1 MRRRQLGQDPRRRR
15 SRVPPCPAGLGREV
29 ALGARVA
36 VYRFLAAPNSR
47 AQHNRELTAQ
57 RSARAD
63 RAGWLDLQTLIDRDL
78 ALKTLANDQF
88 DVVVIGGGVTG
99 AGIALDAASRGLD
112 VALIERDDF
121 ACGTSSRSSKMVHG
135 GLRYLQ
141 NFDIALVR
149 EALIERRIMVELAP
163 HLVWPTPFLVTAF
176 EGERVDRK
184 IGVGLNMYDAMQ
196 RGQASRRVDKQRRAE
211 LAGLSLRQYKA
222 EFDEKEWTPER
233 HRMIDGDEV
242 KQRVPALSTRDPKA
256 AYLFY
261 DCQTDDVRLVLTI
274 LGEAERYG
282 AVIANDTAADEIIER
297 DGETVGVLARDTE
310 TGEQFE
316 LHARHVVNATG
327 VWADQLT
334 TQHARETDVPVIKPS
349 RGTHLTF
356 ASEDLPLRKTALVVP
371 AGEGRMMFTLPW
383 MGRTLV
389 GTTDVEYDGD
399 LAHVAPPLDDVEY
412 ILRALNDYFGTELTT
427 AQITGAYAG
436 VRPLIST
443 GDPKKSVDISRTSE
457 MYETASGLIT
467 MTGGKLTT
475 WRPMAE
481 QVVDRLVARE
491 RLDAPCRT
499 EEIPLGL
506 PIDVAD
512 LPVAPGLGDAAR
524 EHLVARYG
532 YAANEVVSLIRS
544 KPELAQPIVSD
555 MPDVLAEVVMA
566 TRNEQARSIGDVL
579 LRRTR
584 LGLLS
589 ARELVAGSG
598 DLPMAVGHV
607 ADLMAEEL
615 GWDDARKAHECDE
628 WQRVAVA
635 EGILP

>member
-1 MRRRQLGQDPRRRR
+1 MITRAAAIT
-15 SRVPPCPAGLGREV
+15 S
-29 ALGARVA
+29 
-36 VYRFLAAPNSR
+36 LAD
-47 AQHNRELTAQ
+47 QEF
-57 RSARAD
+57 
-63 RAGWLDLQTLIDRDL
+63 DLL
-78 ALKTLANDQF
+78 
-88 DVVVIGGGVTG
+88 VIGGGVTG
-99 AGIALDAASRGLD
+99 AGVALDASSRGYD

-121 ACGTSSRSSKMVHG
+121 ACGTSSRSSKMIHG

-176 EGERVDRK
+176 AGERIDRK

-196 RGQASRRVDKQRRAE
+196 RGNASRRAEKQRRAD
-211 LAGLSLRQYKA
+211 LAGLSLRQYRA

-242 KQRVPALSTRDPKA
+242 KQRVPALSDRDPKA

-282 AVIANDTAADEIIER
+282 ALIANDVGAEQLLER
-297 DGETVGVLARDTE
+297 NGQVVGVLARDTQA
-310 TGEQFE
+310 GASFE
-316 LHARHVVNATG
+316 IRARHVVNATG
-327 VWADQLT
+327 VWADQLKPAD
-334 TQHARETDVPVIKPS
+334 ARETDVPIINPS

-356 ASEDLPLRKTALVVP
+356 AHADLPLRKTAVVVP

-383 MGRTLV
+383 HGRTLV
-389 GTTDVEYDGD
+389 GTTDINYDGD
-399 LAHVAPPLDDVEY
+399 LSHVAPPIDDVEY
-412 ILRALNDYFGTELTT
+412 ILNALNAFFGTSLTS
-427 AQITGAYAG
+427 AHITGAYAG
-436 VRPLIST
+436 VRPLISS

-457 MYETASGLIT
+457 MYETPSGMIT

-481 QVVDRLVARE
+481 QVVDRLVARDRRE
-491 RLDAPCRT
+491 APSRT

-506 PIDVAD
+506 PIEPEDLAVAAGIDDV
-512 LPVAPGLGDAAR
+512 GR
-524 EHLVARYG
+524 QHLAARYG
-532 YAANEVVSLIRS
+532 YGASEVISIARS
-544 KPELAQPIVSD
+544 NPALAKPIVDD
-555 MPDVLAEVVMA
+555 MPDRLAEVTIAV
-566 TRNEQARSIGDVL
+566 RKEQAQTVGDVL

-584 LGLLS
+584 LGILS
-589 ARELVAGSG
+589 ARELVAGG
-598 DLPMAVGHV
+598 GEIPMAVQRV
-607 ADLMAEEL
+607 VDVMANEL
-615 GWDDARKAHECDE
+615 GWDEARKLRECDE
-628 WQRVAVA
+628 WQRIASA

>member
-1 MRRRQLGQDPRRRR
+1 
-15 SRVPPCPAGLGREV
+15 
-29 ALGARVA
+29 
-36 VYRFLAAPNSR
+36 
-47 AQHNRELTAQ
+47 
-57 RSARAD
+57 
-63 RAGWLDLQTLIDRDL
+63 
-78 ALKTLANDQF
+78 
-88 DVVVIGGGVTG
+88 
-99 AGIALDAASRGLD
+99 
-112 VALIERDDF
+112 
-121 ACGTSSRSSKMVHG
+121 MVHG

-176 EGERVDRK
+176 EGERIDRK

-196 RGQASRRVDKQRRAE
+196 RGNASRRAEKQRRAE
-211 LAGLSLRQYKA
+211 LAGLSLRQYRA

-242 KQRVPALSTRDPKA
+242 KQRVPALAHRDPKA

-282 AVIANDTAADEIIER
+282 ALIANDVAAEDVIER
-297 DGETVGVLARDTE
+297 DGRVVGVRARDTE
-310 TGEQFE
+310 SGGEFE
-316 LHARHVVNATG
+316 IRARHVVNATG
-327 VWADQLT
+327 VWADQLKPSD
-334 TQHARETDVPVIKPS
+334 ARDGDVPVIKPS

-356 ASEDLPLRKTALVVP
+356 AQEDLPLRKTAVVVP

-383 MGRTLV
+383 HGRTLV

-399 LAHVAPPLDDVEY
+399 LSHVAAPIDDVEY
-412 ILRALNDYFGTELTT
+412 ILNALNHFFETSLTT

-436 VRPLIST
+436 VRPLIAT

-457 MYETASGLIT
+457 MYETPSGMIT

-475 WRPMAE
+475 WRTMAE
-481 QVVDRLVARE
+481 EVVDRLVARDGRE
-491 RLDAPCRT
+491 APSRT

-506 PIDVAD
+506 PIAPEDLAVAAGID
-512 LPVAPGLGDAAR
+512 DAGR
-524 EHLVARYG
+524 EHLAARYG
-532 YAANEVVSLIRS
+532 YAANDVVSIARAD
-544 KPELAQPIVSD
+544 PALAQPIVAGL
-555 MPDVLAEVVMA
+555 PDRLAEVTMA
-566 TRNEQARSIGDVL
+566 ARKEQARSIADVL

-584 LGLLS
+584 LGILA
-589 ARELVAGSG
+589 ARELVAGAG
-598 DLPMAVGHV
+598 DVPMAVQHV
-607 ADLMAEEL
+607 ADAMAAEL

-628 WQRVAVA
+628 WQRVAGA

>member
-1 MRRRQLGQDPRRRR
+1 MIARGQ
-15 SRVPPCPAGLGREV
+15 A
-29 ALGARVA
+29 
-36 VYRFLAAPNSR
+36 
-47 AQHNRELTAQ
+47 LTAL
-57 RSARAD
+57 AD
-63 RAGWLDLQTLIDRDL
+63 Q
-78 ALKTLANDQF
+78 QF
-88 DVVVIGGGVTG
+88 DVLVIGGGVTG
-99 AGIALDAASRGLD
+99 AGIALDASSRGYD
-112 VALIERDDF
+112 VALIERDDY

-149 EALIERRIMVELAP
+149 EALIERRILARLAP

-176 EGERVDRK
+176 EGERIDRK

-196 RGQASRRVDKQRRAE
+196 RGQASKKASRERRAE
-211 LAGLSLRQYKA
+211 LAGTSLKA
-222 EFDEKEWTPER
+222 YSTEFEEEEWTPER

-242 KQRVPALSTRDPKA
+242 LQRVPALAGREPKA

-282 AVIANDTAADEIIER
+282 AVLANDVAAEQLLEQ
-297 DGETVGVLARDTE
+297 DGSVCGVLARDTQS
-310 TGEQFE
+310 GDSFE
-316 LHARHVVNATG
+316 IRARHVVNATG

-334 TQHARETDVPVIKPS
+334 TDDARETDVPLIRPS

-356 ASEDLPLRKTALVVP
+356 ASADLPLRKTALVVP
-371 AGEGRMMFTLPW
+371 AGEGRMMFALPW

-389 GTTDVEYDGD
+389 GTTDVEYEGD
-399 LAHVAPPLDDVEY
+399 LSHVAAPLDDVEY
-412 ILRALNDYFGTELTT
+412 ILGALNKFFGSELTT

-457 MYETASGLIT
+457 MYETPSGMIT

-481 QVVDRLVARE
+481 QVVDRLVARD
-491 RLDAPCRT
+491 RRDAPSRT
-499 EEIPLGL
+499 EELPLGM
-506 PIDVAD
+506 PVDPSE
-512 LPVAPGLGDAAR
+512 LPVAPGVDEGVAG
-524 EHLVARYG
+524 HLAARYG
-532 YAANEVVSLIRS
+532 FAASKAISIIRS
-544 KPELAQPIVSD
+544 DPELAEPIVPD
-555 MPDVLAEVVMA
+555 MPDPLAEVLLAV
-566 TRNEQARSIGDVL
+566 RHEQAQTIGDVL

-589 ARELVAGSG
+589 ARQLVAGGG
-598 DLPMAVGHV
+598 DIPSAVSRV
-607 ADLMAEEL
+607 ADVIGDELEWDAARRSAECL
-615 GWDDARKAHECDE
+615 E
-628 WQRVAVA
+628 WERVASA

>member
-1 MRRRQLGQDPRRRR
+1 MRASAPLAQI
-15 SRVPPCPAGLGREV
+15 AF
-29 ALGARVA
+29 AA
-36 VYRFLAAPNSR
+36 VI
-47 AQHNRELTAQ
+47 
-57 RSARAD
+57 ARA
-63 RAGWLDLQTLIDRDL
+63 T
-78 ALKTLANDQF
+78 ALKSLEGQQF
-88 DVVVIGGGVTG
+88 DVLVIGGGVTG
-99 AGIALDAASRGLD
+99 AGIALDASSRGYD

-149 EALIERRIMVELAP
+149 EALIERRILSRLAP

-176 EGERVDRK
+176 EGERIDRK

-196 RGQASRRVDKQRRAE
+196 RGQASSKSDQQRRAD
-211 LAGLSLRQYKA
+211 LAGTSLKAYRA
-222 EFDEKEWTPER
+222 EFEETEWTPER
-233 HRMIDGDEV
+233 HRVIDGDEV
-242 KQRVPALSTRDPKA
+242 KQRVPALAGRDPKS

-282 AVIANDTAADEIIER
+282 ALLANDVSAVEILEA
-297 DGETVGVLARDTE
+297 DGEVVGVRARDMQSGSE
-310 TGEQFE
+310 FDIR
-316 LHARHVVNATG
+316 ARHVVNATG
-327 VWADQLT
+327 VWADQLKPDD
-334 TQHARETDVPVIKPS
+334 ARETDVPVIKPS

-356 ASEDLPLRKTALVVP
+356 SHEDLPLRKTAVVVP

-389 GTTDVEYDGD
+389 GTTDVNYEGD
-399 LAHVAPPLDDVEY
+399 LSHVAPPIDDVEY
-412 ILRALNDYFGTELTT
+412 ILGALNDFFGTELTP
-427 AQITGAYAG
+427 ANITGAYAG

-457 MYETASGLIT
+457 MYETPSGMIT

-481 QVVDRLVARE
+481 QVVDRLVARDRRE
-491 RLDAPCRT
+491 APSRT
-499 EEIPLGL
+499 EEVPLGM
-506 PIDVAD
+506 PIDPAE
-512 LPVAPGLGDAAR
+512 LPVAPGIETDVAG
-524 EHLVARYG
+524 HLAARYG
-532 YAANEVVSLIRS
+532 FAAGQIISMVRADPSLG
-544 KPELAQPIVSD
+544 EPIVSG
-555 MPDVLAEVVMA
+555 MPDPLAEVLMA
-566 TRNEQARSIGDVL
+566 TRNEQAQSIGDVL

-589 ARELVAGSG
+589 ARELVAGGG
-598 DLPMAVGHV
+598 DVPMAVSHV
-607 ADLMAEEL
+607 CRVMGDEL
-615 GWDDARKAHECDE
+615 GWDEARRAKECQE
-628 WQRVAVA
+628 WERVAVA

>member
-1 MRRRQLGQDPRRRR
+1 M
-15 SRVPPCPAGLGREV
+15 
-29 ALGARVA
+29 
-36 VYRFLAAPNSR
+36 
-47 AQHNRELTAQ
+47 
-57 RSARAD
+57 
-63 RAGWLDLQTLIDRDL
+63 IDRESAVKAL
-78 ALKTLANDQF
+78 AGQEF
-88 DVVVIGGGVTG
+88 DVLVIGGGVTG
-99 AGIALDAASRGLD
+99 AGIALDASSRGYD

-176 EGERVDRK
+176 EGERIDRK

-196 RGQASRRVDKQRRAE
+196 RGNASRRAEKQRRAD
-211 LAGLSLRQYKA
+211 LAGLSLRQYRA

-242 KQRVPALSTRDPKA
+242 LQRVPALAGRDPKS

-282 AVIANDTAADEIIER
+282 ALLANDVSAEDTLEA
-297 DGETVGVLARDTE
+297 DGEVVGVLARDTAS
-310 TGEQFE
+310 GEEFE
-316 LHARHVVNATG
+316 IRARHVVNATG
-327 VWADQLT
+327 VWADRIKPSD
-334 TQHARETDVPVIKPS
+334 ARETDVPVIKPS

-356 ASEDLPLRKTALVVP
+356 SSEALPLRKTALVVP

-389 GTTDVEYDGD
+389 GTTDVNYEGD
-399 LAHVAPPLDDVEY
+399 LSHVAPPVDDVEY
-412 ILRALNDYFGTELTT
+412 ILGALNNFFDRDLT
-427 AQITGAYAG
+427 AADITGAYAG

-457 MYETASGLIT
+457 MYETPSGMIT

-481 QVVDRLVARE
+481 QVVDRLVARDRRE
-491 RLDAPCRT
+491 APSRT

-506 PIDVAD
+506 PIDPAD
-512 LPVAPGLGDAAR
+512 LPVAPGVDERVAA
-524 EHLVARYG
+524 HLAARYG
-532 YAANEVVSLIRS
+532 NAANEVIKVIRS
-544 KPELAQPIVSD
+544 EPDLARPIVSD
-555 MPDVLAEVVMA
+555 MPDPLAEVTIAV
-566 TRNEQARSIGDVL
+566 RNEQAQSIGDVL

-584 LGLLS
+584 LGLLA
-589 ARELVAGSG
+589 ARELVAGGG
-598 DLPMAVGHV
+598 DVPMAVSHV
-607 ADLMAEEL
+607 ADVMAKEL
-615 GWDDARKAHECDE
+615 SWDETRRSHECEE

>member
-1 MRRRQLGQDPRRRR
+1 MIDRA
-15 SRVPPCPAGLGREV
+15 S
-29 ALGARVA
+29 A
-36 VYRFLAAPNSR
+36 VKS
-47 AQHNRELTAQ
+47 LTA
-57 RSARAD
+57 SE
-63 RAGWLDLQTLIDRDL
+63 
-78 ALKTLANDQF
+78 F
-88 DVVVIGGGVTG
+88 DVLVVGSGVTG
-99 AGIALDAASRGLD
+99 AGIALDAASRGYD
-112 VALIERDDF
+112 VAIIERDDF

-176 EGERVDRK
+176 EGERIDRK

-196 RGQASRRVDKQRRAE
+196 RGSASKRDDVKRRAE
-211 LAGLSLRQYKA
+211 LAGLSYRQYRA
-222 EFDEKEWTPER
+222 EFDDKEWTPER
-233 HRMIDGDEV
+233 HRVIDGDEV
-242 KQRVPALSTRDPKA
+242 KQRVPALAHRDPKS

-282 AVIANDTAADEIIER
+282 ALIANDVAADGLIEHNGEVIGVR
-297 DGETVGVLARDTE
+297 AVDGESGE
-310 TGEQFE
+310 TLEIR
-316 LHARHVVNATG
+316 ARHVVNATG
-327 VWADQLT
+327 VWADQLKSED
-334 TQHARETDVPVIKPS
+334 AREGDVPIIKPS

-356 ASEDLPLRKTALVVP
+356 ATEDLPLRRTALVVP
-371 AGEGRMMFTLPW
+371 AGEGRMMFCLPW

-389 GTTDVEYDGD
+389 GTTDVEYEGD
-399 LAHVAPPLDDVEY
+399 LQHVAPPLDDIEY
-412 ILRALNDYFGTELTT
+412 ILHGLNNFFGTELTP
-427 AQITGAYAG
+427 ASVTGAYAG

-457 MYETASGLIT
+457 MYETPSGLIT

-481 QVVDRLVARE
+481 QVVDRLVTLDRRE
-491 RLDAPCRT
+491 APSRT
-499 EEIPLGL
+499 EEIPLGQ
-506 PIDVAD
+506 PVDPEE
-512 LPVAPGLGDAAR
+512 LPVAPGLSEESRDHLAR
-524 EHLVARYG
+524 RYG
-532 YAANEVVSLIRS
+532 YAAGEVISLIRS
-544 KPELAQPIVSD
+544 DPWLAEPIVTD
-555 MPDVLAEVVMA
+555 MPDPLAEVVMA
-566 TRNEQARSIGDVL
+566 ARNEQARSIGDVL

-598 DLPMAVGHV
+598 DIPMAIQHV
-607 ADLMAEEL
+607 SRLLATEL
-615 GWDDARKAHECDE
+615 GWDEPRRLHECEE
-628 WQRVAVA
+628 WQQVATA

>member
-1 MRRRQLGQDPRRRR
+1 MI
-15 SRVPPCPAGLGREV
+15 SRA
-29 ALGARVA
+29 AA
-36 VYRFLAAPNSR
+36 LAALP
-47 AQHNRELTAQ
+47 AQE
-57 RSARAD
+57 
-63 RAGWLDLQTLIDRDL
+63 
-78 ALKTLANDQF
+78 F

-99 AGIALDAASRGLD
+99 AGIALDASSRGYD

-149 EALIERRIMVELAP
+149 EALIERRILSRLAP

-176 EGERVDRK
+176 EGERIDRK

-196 RGQASRRVDKQRRAE
+196 RGQASSKASRERRAE
-211 LAGLSLRQYKA
+211 LAGTSLKAYTA
-222 EFDEKEWTPER
+222 EFEENEWTPER

-242 KQRVPALSTRDPKA
+242 RQRVPALAGRDPKA

-282 AVIANDTAADEIIER
+282 AVLANDVAAER
-297 DGETVGVLARDTE
+297 TLEQDGEVVGVLARDTQSGDE
-310 TGEQFE
+310 FE
-316 LHARHVVNATG
+316 IRARHVVNATG
-327 VWADQLT
+327 VWADQLHPT
-334 TQHARETDVPVIKPS
+334 DARETDVPVIRPS

-389 GTTDVEYDGD
+389 GTTDVEYEGD
-399 LAHVAPPLDDVEY
+399 LSHVAPPLDDVEY
-412 ILRALNDYFGTELTT
+412 ILGALNNFFGTELTT
-427 AQITGAYAG
+427 EHITGAYAG
-436 VRPLIST
+436 VRPLIQA

-457 MYETASGLIT
+457 MYETPSGMIT

-481 QVVDRLVARE
+481 QVVDRIVARD
-491 RLDAPCRT
+491 RRDAPSRT
-499 EEIPLGL
+499 EELPLGM
-506 PIDVAD
+506 PVDASE
-512 LPVAPGLGDAAR
+512 LPVAPGVGEDVAA
-524 EHLVARYG
+524 HLAARYG
-532 YAANEVVSLIRS
+532 HSAAQAIAMIRADNSLA
-544 KPELAQPIVSD
+544 EPIVTD
-555 MPDVLAEVVMA
+555 MPDPLAEVLLAV
-566 TRNEQARSIGDVL
+566 RHEQAQSIGDVL

-589 ARELVAGSG
+589 ARELVAGAG
-598 DLPMAVGHV
+598 DVPMAVQRVCDVIG
-607 ADLMAEEL
+607 DEI
-615 GWDDARKAHECDE
+615 GWDQSRRAHEIEE
-628 WQRVAVA
+628 WARVASA

>member
-1 MRRRQLGQDPRRRR
+1 MIGRQQALDAL
-15 SRVPPCPAGLGREV
+15 VRE
-29 ALGARVA
+29 
-36 VYRFLAAPNSR
+36 
-47 AQHNRELTAQ
+47 
-57 RSARAD
+57 
-63 RAGWLDLQTLIDRDL
+63 
-78 ALKTLANDQF
+78 QF
-88 DVVVIGGGVTG
+88 DVLVIGGGVTG
-99 AGIALDAASRGLD
+99 AGIALDAASRGFD

-149 EALIERRIMVELAP
+149 EALIERRVMVELAP

-176 EGERVDRK
+176 EGERIDRM

-233 HRMIDGDEV
+233 HRVIDGDEV
-242 KQRVPALSTRDPKA
+242 KQRVPALAGRDPKS

-282 AVIANDTAADEIIER
+282 ALIANDVSAESVIEQ
-297 DGETVGVLARDTE
+297 DGDAVGVVAKDSE
-310 TGEQFE
+310 TGESFE
-316 LHARHVVNATG
+316 VRAKHVVNATG
-327 VWADQLT
+327 VWADQIT
-334 TQHARETDVPVIKPS
+334 TEDARDTDVPVIKPS

-356 ASEDLPLRKTALVVP
+356 ATEDLPLRKTALVVP

-389 GTTDVEYDGD
+389 GTTDIEYEGD
-399 LAHVAPPLDDVEY
+399 LSHVAPPMSDVEY
-412 ILRALNDYFGTELTT
+412 ILSALNDFFGTELTP
-427 AQITGAYAG
+427 AHITGAYAG

-457 MYETASGLIT
+457 MYETPSGLIT

-491 RLDAPCRT
+491 RREAPSRT

-506 PIDVAD
+506 PIDPAD
-512 LPVAPGLGDAAR
+512 LPVATGLGEEAR
-524 EHLVARYG
+524 KHLAARYG
-532 YAANEVVSLIRS
+532 YAANDAVKLIRER
-544 KPELAQPIVSD
+544 PELAQQIVTD
-555 MPDVLAEVVMA
+555 MPDVLAEVVLA
-566 TRNEQARSIGDVL
+566 ARNEQARSIGDVL

-589 ARELVAGSG
+589 ARELVAGAG
-598 DLPMAVGHV
+598 DVPMAVKHV
-607 ADLMAEEL
+607 ADLLAEEL
-615 GWDDARKAHECDE
+615 EWDDARKAHECDE

>member
-1 MRRRQLGQDPRRRR
+1 
-15 SRVPPCPAGLGREV
+15 VI
-29 ALGARVA
+29 
-36 VYRFLAAPNSR
+36 
-47 AQHNRELTAQ
+47 Q
-57 RSARAD
+57 RSTAVA
-63 RAGWLDLQTLIDRDL
+63 
-78 ALKTLANDQF
+78 ALEGQEF
-88 DVVVIGGGVTG
+88 DVLVIGGGVTG
-99 AGIALDAASRGLD
+99 AGIALDASSRGYD
-112 VALIERDDF
+112 VALIERDDY

-149 EALIERRIMVELAP
+149 EALIERRILSRLAP

-176 EGERVDRK
+176 EGERIDRK

-196 RGQASRRVDKQRRAE
+196 RGQASSKSDQQRRAD
-211 LAGLSLRQYKA
+211 LAGTSLKAYRA
-222 EFDEKEWTPER
+222 EFEETEWTPER

-242 KQRVPALSTRDPKA
+242 KQRVPALSERDPKS

-282 AVIANDTAADEIIER
+282 ALLANDVAAEETLEL
-297 DGETVGVLARDTE
+297 DGEVVGVRARDMQSDAT
-310 TGEQFE
+310 FE
-316 LHARHVVNATG
+316 IRARHVVNATG
-327 VWADQLT
+327 VWADQLKPDD
-334 TQHARETDVPVIKPS
+334 ARETDVPVIKPS

-356 ASEDLPLRKTALVVP
+356 SSADLPLRKTAVVVP

-389 GTTDVEYDGD
+389 GTTDVSYDGD
-399 LAHVAPPLDDVEY
+399 LSHVAPPMDDVEY
-412 ILRALNDYFGTELTT
+412 ILGALNDFFGTELTP
-427 AQITGAYAG
+427 AHITGAYAG

-457 MYETASGLIT
+457 MYETPSGMIT

-481 QVVDRLVARE
+481 QVVDRLVARDKRE
-491 RLDAPCRT
+491 APSRT
-499 EEIPLGL
+499 EELPLGL
-506 PIDVAD
+506 PIDPAD
-512 LPVAPGLGDAAR
+512 LPVAAGID
-524 EHLVARYG
+524 EHVAQHLASRYG
-532 YAANEVVSLIRS
+532 FAAGQIVSMVRAD
-544 KPELAQPIVSD
+544 PALADPIVSD
-555 MPDVLAEVVMA
+555 MPDPLAEVLMA
-566 TRNEQARSIGDVL
+566 VRNEQAQSISDVL

-589 ARELVAGSG
+589 ARELVAGGG
-598 DLPMAVGHV
+598 DVPMAIHRVSRVMG
-607 ADLMAEEL
+607 DEL
-615 GWDDARKAHECDE
+615 GWDEDRRAHECQE
-628 WQRVAVA
+628 WERVAVA

>member
-1 MRRRQLGQDPRRRR
+1 MI
-15 SRVPPCPAGLGREV
+15 SRAS
-29 ALGARVA
+29 ALGS
-36 VYRFLAAPNSR
+36 LAD
-47 AQHNRELTAQ
+47 Q
-57 RSARAD
+57 
-63 RAGWLDLQTLIDRDL
+63 
-78 ALKTLANDQF
+78 QF
-88 DVVVIGGGVTG
+88 DVLVIGGGVTG
-99 AGIALDAASRGLD
+99 AGIALDASSRGYD

-149 EALIERRIMVELAP
+149 EALIERRILSRLAP

-176 EGERVDRK
+176 EGERIDRK

-196 RGQASRRVDKQRRAE
+196 RGQASSKSDQQRRAE
-211 LAGLSLRQYKA
+211 LAGISLKAYRA
-222 EFDEKEWTPER
+222 EFEEAEWTPER
-233 HRMIDGDEV
+233 HRVIDGDEV
-242 KQRVPALSTRDPKA
+242 KQRVPALAGRDPRS

-282 AVIANDTAADEIIER
+282 ALLANDVAAEGTLELDDEV
-297 DGETVGVLARDTE
+297 VGVSARDTQ
-310 TGEQFE
+310 TGAEFE
-316 LHARHVVNATG
+316 IRARHVVNATG
-327 VWADQLT
+327 VWADQLKPT
-334 TQHARETDVPVIKPS
+334 DARETDVPVIKPS

-356 ASEDLPLRKTALVVP
+356 ASADLPLRKTALVVP

-399 LAHVAPPLDDVEY
+399 LSHVAPPMDDVDY
-412 ILRALNDYFGTELTT
+412 ILGALNDYFGIELTPGHV
-427 AQITGAYAG
+427 TGAYAG
-436 VRPLIST
+436 VRPLIAT

-457 MYETASGLIT
+457 MYETPSGMIT

-481 QVVDRLVARE
+481 QVVDRLVARDRRE
-491 RLDAPCRT
+491 APSRT
-499 EEIPLGL
+499 EEVPLGL
-506 PIDVAD
+506 PIAAQD
-512 LPVAPGLGDAAR
+512 LPVAPGIDERTA
-524 EHLVARYG
+524 EHLAARYG
-532 YAANEVVSLIRS
+532 FAAGQIISIVRS
-544 KPELAQPIVSD
+544 DPALAEPIVSD
-555 MPDVLAEVVMA
+555 MPDPLAEVLMA
-566 TRNEQARSIGDVL
+566 VRNEQAQSIGDVL

-589 ARELVAGSG
+589 ARELVAGGG
-598 DLPMAVGHV
+598 DVPMAVARVCRVMG
-607 ADLMAEEL
+607 DEL
-615 GWDDARKAHECDE
+615 GWDEARRAAECQE
-628 WQRVAVA
+628 WERVAAA

>member
-1 MRRRQLGQDPRRRR
+1 
-15 SRVPPCPAGLGREV
+15 VI
-29 ALGARVA
+29 
-36 VYRFLAAPNSR
+36 
-47 AQHNRELTAQ
+47 Q
-57 RSARAD
+57 RSTAVA
-63 RAGWLDLQTLIDRDL
+63 
-78 ALKTLANDQF
+78 ALEGQEF
-88 DVVVIGGGVTG
+88 DVLVIGGGVTG
-99 AGIALDAASRGLD
+99 AGIALDASSRGYD

-149 EALIERRIMVELAP
+149 EALIERRILSRLAP

-176 EGERVDRK
+176 EGERIDRK

-196 RGQASRRVDKQRRAE
+196 RGQASRKSEQQRRAD
-211 LAGLSLRQYKA
+211 LAGTSLKAYKA
-222 EFDEKEWTPER
+222 EFEETEWTPER

-242 KQRVPALSTRDPKA
+242 KQRVPALAGRDPKS

-282 AVIANDTAADEIIER
+282 ALLANDISAEDVLEQ
-297 DGETVGVLARDTE
+297 DGEVVGVRARDTQSGAE
-310 TGEQFE
+310 FDIR
-316 LHARHVVNATG
+316 ARHVVNATG
-327 VWADQLT
+327 VWADQLKPDD
-334 TQHARETDVPVIKPS
+334 ARETDVPVIKPS

-356 ASEDLPLRKTALVVP
+356 SHEDLPLRKTAVVVP

-389 GTTDVEYDGD
+389 GTTDVEYSGD
-399 LAHVAPPLDDVEY
+399 LSHVAPPMDDVEY
-412 ILRALNDYFGTELTT
+412 ILGALNDFFGTELTP
-427 AQITGAYAG
+427 AHITGAYAG

-457 MYETASGLIT
+457 MYETPSGMIT

-481 QVVDRLVARE
+481 QVVDRLVARDRRE
-491 RLDAPCRT
+491 APSRT
-499 EEIPLGL
+499 EEVPLGL
-506 PIDVAD
+506 PIDPAE
-512 LPVAPGLGDAAR
+512 LPVAPGIEDDVAA
-524 EHLVARYG
+524 HLAARYG
-532 YAANEVVSLIRS
+532 FAAGQIIAMVRADPALGE
-544 KPELAQPIVSD
+544 PIVSD
-555 MPDVLAEVVMA
+555 MPDPLAEVLMA
-566 TRNEQARSIGDVL
+566 VRNEQAQSISDVL

-589 ARELVAGSG
+589 ARALVAGGG
-598 DLPMAVGHV
+598 DVPMAIARISRVMG
-607 ADLMAEEL
+607 DEL
-615 GWDDARKAHECDE
+615 GWDENRRAQECE
-628 WQRVAVA
+628 AWERVAIS

>member
-1 MRRRQLGQDPRRRR
+1 MI
-15 SRVPPCPAGLGREV
+15 
-29 ALGARVA
+29 
-36 VYRFLAAPNSR
+36 
-47 AQHNRELTAQ
+47 
-57 RSARAD
+57 ARA
-63 RAGWLDLQTLIDRDL
+63 AAVSALQDQ
-78 ALKTLANDQF
+78 QF
-88 DVVVIGGGVTG
+88 DVLVVGGGVTG
-99 AGIALDAASRGLD
+99 AGIALDASSRGYD

-149 EALIERRIMVELAP
+149 EALIERRVLSRLAP

-176 EGERVDRK
+176 EGERIDRK

-196 RGQASRRVDKQRRAE
+196 RGQASKKSDLQRRAE
-211 LAGLSLRQYKA
+211 LAGTSLKA
-222 EFDEKEWTPER
+222 YRAELEENEWTPER
-233 HRMIDGDEV
+233 HRVIDGDEV
-242 KQRVPALSTRDPKA
+242 KQRVPALAARDPKA

-282 AVIANDTAADEIIER
+282 ALLANDVAAERVIEQG
-297 DGETVGVLARDTE
+297 GEVVGVIARDTASDAE
-310 TGEQFE
+310 FE
-316 LHARHVVNATG
+316 IRARHVVNATG

-334 TQHARETDVPVIKPS
+334 TEDARETDVPVIKPS

-356 ASEDLPLRKTALVVP
+356 SSEDLPLRKTALVVP

-399 LAHVAPPLDDVEY
+399 LSHVAPPLDDIEY
-412 ILRALNDYFGTELTT
+412 ILGALNDFFGSSLT
-427 AQITGAYAG
+427 AANITGAYAG

-457 MYETASGLIT
+457 MYETPDGLIT

-481 QVVDRLVARE
+481 QVVDRLVARDRRE
-491 RLDAPCRT
+491 APSRT
-499 EEIPLGL
+499 EELPLGL
-506 PIDVAD
+506 PIDPSD
-512 LPVAPGLGDAAR
+512 LPVAPGVDERVAG
-524 EHLVARYG
+524 HLAARYG
-532 YAANEVVSLIRS
+532 FTAGQIISMIRS
-544 KPELAQPIVSD
+544 EPSLAEPIVTD
-555 MPDVLAEVVMA
+555 MPDPLAEVVMA
-566 TRNEQARSIGDVL
+566 VRNEQAQSIGDVL

-584 LGLLS
+584 LGLLQ
-589 ARELVAGSG
+589 ARELVAGGG
-598 DLPMAVGHV
+598 DVPMAVHRVCAVMG
-607 ADLMAEEL
+607 DEL
-615 GWDDARKAHECDE
+615 GWDAARRASECAE
-628 WQRVAVA
+628 WERVAVA

>member
-1 MRRRQLGQDPRRRR
+1 MIARQDALR
-15 SRVPPCPAGLGREV
+15 S
-29 ALGARVA
+29 
-36 VYRFLAAPNSR
+36 LATD
-47 AQHNRELTAQ
+47 E
-57 RSARAD
+57 
-63 RAGWLDLQTLIDRDL
+63 
-78 ALKTLANDQF
+78 F
-88 DVVVIGGGVTG
+88 DVLVIGGGVTG
-99 AGIALDAASRGLD
+99 AGIALDAASRGYD

-176 EGERVDRK
+176 EGERIDRK

-196 RGQASRRVDKQRRAE
+196 RGQASRRAEKQRRAE

-233 HRMIDGDEV
+233 HRVIDGDEV
-242 KQRVPALSTRDPKA
+242 KQRVPALQKRHPTS

-282 AVIANDTAADEIIER
+282 ALLANDVAAEEVIE
-297 DGETVGVLARDTE
+297 VGGDAAGVIARDTE
-310 TGEQFE
+310 SGEKFE
-316 LHARHVVNATG
+316 IRARHVVNATG
-327 VWADQLT
+327 VWADRIT
-334 TQHARETDVPVIKPS
+334 TDDARETDVPVIKPS

-356 ASEDLPLRKTALVVP
+356 AQKDLPLRKTALVVP

-389 GTTDVEYDGD
+389 GTTDVEYEGD
-399 LAHVAPPLDDVEY
+399 LSHVAPPVDDVEY
-412 ILRALNDYFGTELTT
+412 ILNALNNFFGTELT
-427 AQITGAYAG
+427 AANITGAFAG

-443 GDPKKSVDISRTSE
+443 GDSKKSADISRTSE
-457 MYETASGLIT
+457 MYETPSGMIT

-481 QVVDRLVARE
+481 QVVDRLTARDRRE
-491 RLDAPCRT
+491 APCRT

-506 PIDVAD
+506 PVDHED
-512 LPVAPGLGDAAR
+512 LPVATGLGEDAR
-524 EHLVARYG
+524 RHLAARYG
-532 YAANEVVSLIRS
+532 YAANEVVELIRS
-544 KPELAQPIVSD
+544 RPELAQPIVTD
-555 MPDVLAEVVMA
+555 MPDVLAEVVVA
-566 TRNEQARSIGDVL
+566 VRNEQARSIGDVL

-589 ARELVAGSG
+589 ARELVAGGG
-598 DLPMAVGHV
+598 DVPMAVGHV

-615 GWDDARKAHECDE
+615 GWDEHRKLHECDE
-628 WQRVAVA
+628 WQRIAVA

>member
-1 MRRRQLGQDPRRRR
+1 
-15 SRVPPCPAGLGREV
+15 VI
-29 ALGARVA
+29 
-36 VYRFLAAPNSR
+36 
-47 AQHNRELTAQ
+47 Q
-57 RSARAD
+57 RSTAVAALAD
-63 RAGWLDLQTLIDRDL
+63 QE
-78 ALKTLANDQF
+78 F
-88 DVVVIGGGVTG
+88 DVLVIGGGVTG
-99 AGIALDAASRGLD
+99 AGIALDASSRGYD

-149 EALIERRIMVELAP
+149 EALIERRILSRLAP

-176 EGERVDRK
+176 EGERIDRK

-196 RGQASRRVDKQRRAE
+196 RGQASRKSEQQRRAD
-211 LAGLSLRQYKA
+211 LAGSSLKAYKA
-222 EFDEKEWTPER
+222 EFEENEWTPER

-242 KQRVPALSTRDPKA
+242 KQRVPALSGRDPKS

-282 AVIANDTAADEIIER
+282 ALLANDVAAEAMLES
-297 DGETVGVLARDTE
+297 DGEVVGARARDTQ
-310 TGEQFE
+310 TGDQFDIR
-316 LHARHVVNATG
+316 ARHVVNATG
-327 VWADQLT
+327 VWADRLKPGD
-334 TQHARETDVPVIKPS
+334 ARETDVPVIKPS

-356 ASEDLPLRKTALVVP
+356 SSADLPLRKTALVVP

-389 GTTDVEYDGD
+389 GTTDVEYSGD
-399 LAHVAPPLDDVEY
+399 LSHVAPPMDDVEY
-412 ILRALNDYFGTELTT
+412 ILGALNEFFGTELTPGH
-427 AQITGAYAG
+427 ITGAYAG

-457 MYETASGLIT
+457 MYETPSGMIT

-481 QVVDRLVARE
+481 QVVDRLVARDRRE
-491 RLDAPCRT
+491 APSRT
-499 EEIPLGL
+499 EEVPLGL
-506 PIDVAD
+506 PIEPSE
-512 LPVAPGLGDAAR
+512 LPVAPGIGDDVAA
-524 EHLVARYG
+524 HLASRYG
-532 YAANEVVSLIRS
+532 FAAGEIISMVGAD
-544 KPELAQPIVSD
+544 PALAEPIVSD
-555 MPDVLAEVVMA
+555 MPDPLAEVLMA
-566 TRNEQARSIGDVL
+566 VRNEQAESIGDVL

-598 DLPMAVGHV
+598 DIPMAVARV
-607 ADLMAEEL
+607 ARVMGDEL
-615 GWDDARKAHECDE
+615 GWDEDRRALECQE
-628 WQRVAVA
+628 WERVATA

>member
-1 MRRRQLGQDPRRRR
+1 MESL
-15 SRVPPCPAGLGREV
+15 ARE
-29 ALGARVA
+29 
-36 VYRFLAAPNSR
+36 S
-47 AQHNRELTAQ
+47 
-57 RSARAD
+57 
-63 RAGWLDLQTLIDRDL
+63 
-78 ALKTLANDQF
+78 F
-88 DVVVIGGGVTG
+88 DVLVIGGGVTG
-99 AGIALDAASRGLD
+99 AGVALDAASRGFD

-149 EALIERRIMVELAP
+149 EALIERRVMVELAP

-176 EGERVDRK
+176 EGERIDRK

-211 LAGLSLRQYKA
+211 LAGLSFRQYKA

-233 HRMIDGDEV
+233 HRVIDGDEV
-242 KQRVPALSTRDPKA
+242 KQRVPALASRDPKS

-282 AVIANDTAADEIIER
+282 ALIANDVAAESVIEQ
-297 DGETVGVLARDTE
+297 DGDAVGVVARDTE
-310 TGEQFE
+310 SGETFE
-316 LHARHVVNATG
+316 VRAKYVVNATG
-327 VWADQLT
+327 VWADQIT
-334 TQHARETDVPVIKPS
+334 TADARDTDVPIIKPS

-356 ASEDLPLRKTALVVP
+356 ATEDLPLRKTALVVP

-389 GTTDVEYDGD
+389 GTTDIEYDGD
-399 LAHVAPPLDDVEY
+399 LSHVAPPMSDVEY
-412 ILRALNDYFGTELTT
+412 ILSALNDFFGTSLTPGH
-427 AQITGAYAG
+427 ITGAYAG
-436 VRPLIST
+436 VRPLIAT

-457 MYETASGLIT
+457 MYETPSGMIT

-491 RLDAPCRT
+491 RREAPCRT

-506 PIDVAD
+506 PIDPAD
-512 LPVAPGLGDAAR
+512 LPVATGLGDDAR
-524 EHLVARYG
+524 SHLASRYG
-532 YAANEVVSLIRS
+532 YAATDAVKLIRS
-544 KPELAQPIVSD
+544 RPELAEPIVTD

-566 TRNEQARSIGDVL
+566 ARNEQARSIGDVL

-589 ARELVAGSG
+589 ARELVAGGG
-598 DLPMAVGHV
+598 DVPMAVQHV
-607 ADLMAEEL
+607 ANLLAEEL
-615 GWDDARKAHECDE
+615 GWDEARKTHECDE
-628 WQRVAVA
+628 WQRVATA

>member
-1 MRRRQLGQDPRRRR
+1 MIERRTA
-15 SRVPPCPAGLGREV
+15 VEGLQSNE
-29 ALGARVA
+29 
-36 VYRFLAAPNSR
+36 
-47 AQHNRELTAQ
+47 
-57 RSARAD
+57 
-63 RAGWLDLQTLIDRDL
+63 
-78 ALKTLANDQF
+78 F
-88 DVVVIGGGVTG
+88 DVLVIGGGVTG
-99 AGIALDAASRGLD
+99 AGIALDASSRGYD

-149 EALIERRIMVELAP
+149 EALIERRILSRLAP

-176 EGERVDRK
+176 EGERIDRK

-196 RGQASRRVDKQRRAE
+196 RGQASKKAEKQRRAE
-211 LAGLSLRQYKA
+211 LAGSSLKAYTA
-222 EFDEKEWTPER
+222 EFEENEWTPER

-242 KQRVPALSTRDPKA
+242 RQRVPALAGRDPKA

-282 AVIANDTAADEIIER
+282 ALLANDVAAER
-297 DGETVGVLARDTE
+297 VIDSGGEVAGVVARDMA
-310 TGEQFE
+310 TGGEFE
-316 LHARHVVNATG
+316 IRARHVVNATG
-327 VWADQLT
+327 VWADRISSPE
-334 TQHARETDVPVIKPS
+334 ARETDVPVIRPS

-356 ASEDLPLRKTALVVP
+356 SAEDLPLRKTALVVP

-389 GTTDVEYDGD
+389 GTTDVEYEGD
-399 LAHVAPPLDDVEY
+399 LSHVAPPLDDVEY
-412 ILRALNDYFGTELTT
+412 ILGALNTFFGTSLGVGD
-427 AQITGAYAG
+427 ITGAYAG

-457 MYETASGLIT
+457 MYETPDGLIT

-481 QVVDRLVARE
+481 QVVDRLVARDRRE
-491 RLDAPCRT
+491 APCRT
-499 EEIPLGL
+499 EELPLGL
-506 PIDVAD
+506 PVDPSE
-512 LPVAPGLGDAAR
+512 LPVAPGVGEDVMV
-524 EHLVARYG
+524 HLAARYG
-532 YAANEVVSLIRS
+532 FAAGDVISIIRS
-544 KPELAQPIVSD
+544 QPELAEPIVSD
-555 MPDVLAEVVMA
+555 MPDPLAEVLMA
-566 TRNEQARSIGDVL
+566 VRSEQAQTIGDVL

-598 DLPMAVGHV
+598 DVPRSVERVCEVMG
-607 ADLMAEEL
+607 DQL
-615 GWDDARKAHECDE
+615 GWDPARRAKECDQ
-628 WQRVAVA
+628 WARVASA